1 MHDNKNEVVIKD
13 ERYSKVRDMLEK
25 QQTIAF
31 EFAQTR
37 SSFQIEKFIGCDE
50 HTPVTK
56 FRHLSHNCYVM
67 VGALKDILLD
77 MEVTRRSLDKMKR
90 IYHEHK
96 LLKLLHSILNP
107 KRYENLDI
115 TIYRTECSLTEMEI
129 RVKGL
134 LQEIHIFDKLCEELE
149 KKNGKPFTYEDF
161 EKDQPNY
168 WRVRLASQMHE
179 RQIGNALGFGEGNYE
194 SLLQA
199 MQDPILPGSHNK
211 IANLDL
217 SQIAILEAA
226 MSDRKD
232 LEFVRKRLTSP
243 GNLNK

>member
-1 MHDNKNEVVIKD
+1 MHDKKNEVMIKD
-13 ERYSKVRDMLEK
+13 ERYSKVREMLEK
-25 QQTIAF
+25 QQVRAF

-67 VGALKDILLD
+67 VESLKDILLD
-77 MEVTRRSLDKMKR
+77 MEVTKRNLEKLRRRQNQSKLKKIFLSLLR
-90 IYHEHK
+90 P
-96 LLKLLHSILNP
+96 NN
-107 KRYENLDI
+107 YENLDI
-115 TIYRTECSLTEMEI
+115 LVYRLECSLTEMEI

-149 KKNGKPFTYEDF
+149 KKNGKSFTYEDF

-217 SQIAILEAA
+217 SQMAILEAA
-226 MSDRKD
+226 MGDRKD
-232 LEFVRKRLTSP
+232 LENVRKRLTTP